1 MSDALNRH
9 DGVSPASSV
18 FQITRGDSSSSNFTV
33 TRGLAWAGTGAIKV
47 TTADGEDVVIGDGVL
62 LPGVIHP
69 LRVIRVWST
78 GTTPTVFVG
87 FR

>member
-1 MSDALNRH
+1 MEQVLNRN
-9 DGVSPASSV
+9 DGTSPASSV
-18 FQITRGDSSSSNFTV
+18 FQITRGDTSAANFTV
-33 TRGLAWAGTGAIKV
+33 TRGLAWVGAGDVKV
-47 TTADGEDVVIGDGVL
+47 TTADNEDVVITDGVL
-62 LPGVIHP
+62 SPGVIHP

>member
-1 MSDALNRH
+1 MDVLNRH
-9 DGVSPASSV
+9 DGISPGV
-18 FQITRGDSSSSNFTV
+18 PFNITRGDTTASDFTV
-33 TRGLAWAGTGAIKV
+33 TRGLAWAGTGPVKI
-47 TTADGEDVVIGDGVL
+47 TTPDGTDVVIGDGVL
-62 LPGVIHP
+62 VPGVIHP